1 MQNDLVV
8 ESWGVI
14 TAFLEPHGLLDRLGP
29 PATAGDL
36 AAAAEVAG
44 PLPAELARWWSL
56 TSGASL
62 TLLPPGHVPYAV
74 PAALSVR
81 KSHVDVPVPGE
92 SAPAGTPRR
101 VGWLPQW
108 LPIASDGLF
117 VDLRAGAARGC
128 VGRATSSLAFGGPR
142 WISVGAM
149 LLAVADAI
157 RDDHPVDGWKIT
169 ADDSGVAWI
178 R

>member
-14 TAFLEPHGLLDRLGP
+14 TGFLEPRGLLDRLGP
-29 PATAGDL
+29 PATAADL

-62 TLLPPGHVPYAV
+62 ALLPPGHSPYAV
-74 PAALSVR
+74 PTALAVR
-81 KSHVDVPVPGE
+81 ESHVDVPASGE
-92 SAPAGTPRR
+92 AAPAGTPRR
-101 VGWLPQW
+101 MGWLPQW

-117 VDLRAGAARGC
+117 VDLRPGAARGC
-128 VGRATSSLAFGGPR
+128 VGQATPSTAFGGPR
-142 WISVGAM
+142 WRSVGAM

-157 RDDHPVDGWKIT
+157 RDDNPVDGWKIT
-169 ADDSGVAWI
+169 ADESGVAWI